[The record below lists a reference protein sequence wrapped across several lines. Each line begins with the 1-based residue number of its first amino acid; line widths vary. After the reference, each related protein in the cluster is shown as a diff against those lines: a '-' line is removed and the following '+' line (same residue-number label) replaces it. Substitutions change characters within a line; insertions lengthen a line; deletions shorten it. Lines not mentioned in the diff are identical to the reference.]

1 MLSEPGTK
9 GESVTGVSLGNCAQF
24 YYFTRTKQGQR
35 QAGHLLAA
43 TGLRQTI
50 SIKRHLSRSRA
61 ELKRAV
67 VTWTLCELLYIIT
80 RAGKAG
86 LLSRSGWLGGQ
97 WHSQLH
103 SKFCR
108 LRVCIPERPEKRV
121 SAQKWTNRSLACF
134 QKINHKA
141 DLQTFRNLK
150 TGIPSSCCS
159 PVVNKSD

>member
-86 LLSRSGWLGGQ
+86 LLSRSVWLGGQ

-108 LRVCIPERPEKRV
+108 LRVCIPERPEKRAGDELV
-121 SAQKWTNRSLACF
+121 
-134 QKINHKA
+134 HKNE
-141 DLQTFRNLK
+141 QTVLSHASRKLTTRQICK
-150 TGIPSSCCS
+150 HSGT
-159 PVVNKSD
+159 